1 MNNELIKIF
10 QTTNTIKVFTSVS
23 FILNLFNLIISPVYF
38 IDLFIYSLGYYGA
51 KYFSKAKLY
60 MFFIFLVSLS
70 IVKFIGISYIYFSEN
85 LMTLNK
91 ENIINLNVNISI
103 SLLSFLANIYISR
116 FALRLYNLITNCSN
130 ENREIILM
138 NRNIITPL
146 SLW

>member
-70 IVKFIGISYIYFSEN
+70 IVKFIGISYIYFNEN